1 LSTELST
8 KEKWLMA
15 IICAAPHVHGDTRLQ
30 KYSLLVSKQI
40 LKGPEFFNDWKASNF
55 GGYSSGVT
63 ICVNKLVKDGYLDVR
78 EFTYE
83 QDKKVRQYT
92 VSQKGKS
99 IVEDF
104 LKTQLEIFEKIKH
117 IVTYY
122 HPKKLMDLL
131 NNVYA
136 LYPDLTVNSKIKSE
150 VNKSIVQN
158 NTNLSPEF
166 EIAIEEERY
175 VQVPSPSSGEH
186 VFGDEYFREK
196 LAKSIGL
203 KYVPKLDS
211 KAFERL
217 SGIISSKIKTDDFDS
232 VDLVK
237 TVRGC

>member
-1 LSTELST
+1 
-8 KEKWLMA
+8 MA
-15 IICAAPHVHGDTRLQ
+15 IMHAVPHVHGDTRLQ

-40 LKGPEFFNDWKASNF
+40 LVNNEFFNDWKASNF
-55 GGYSSGVT
+55 GGYSPGVT
-63 ICVNKLVKDGYLDVR
+63 ICVNKLVRDGYVEAR
-78 EFTYE
+78 EFTYA
-83 QDKKVRQYT
+83 QDKKVKQYSL
-92 VSQKGKS
+92 SQKGISS
-99 IVEDF
+99 IEDF
-104 LKTQLEIFEKIKH
+104 LKTQSDVFERIKH

-122 HPKKLMDLL
+122 HPKKLIDLL

-158 NTNLSPEF
+158 HTNLSPEF
-166 EIAIEEERY
+166 EIAIEEEHY
-175 VQVPSPSSGEH
+175 VRMSSPPMSEH

-211 KAFERL
+211 KAFDRL
-217 SGIISSKIKTDDFDS
+217 SGIISSKIKTEDFDS
-232 VDLVK
+232 VELVK